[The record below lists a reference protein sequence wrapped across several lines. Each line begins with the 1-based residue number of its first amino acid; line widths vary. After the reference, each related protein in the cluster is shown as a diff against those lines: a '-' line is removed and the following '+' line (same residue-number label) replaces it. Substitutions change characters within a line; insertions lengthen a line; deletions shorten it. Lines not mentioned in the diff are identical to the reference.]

1 MPVKLHVI
9 MRLEGMFSK
18 LVSSMLTVCTAA
30 KFYSLMAG

>member
-1 MPVKLHVI
+1 MAVKLHVI

-30 KFYSLMAG
+30 KFYSVMIR

>member
-18 LVSSMLTVCTAA
+18 LVSSMLTLCTAA
-30 KFYSLMAG
+30 KFYSLMIR